1 MFTISE
7 HHQILLSEEGERLRF
22 DDFLSYLGHLRHLD
36 LLHTSLLHSLL
47 PNENLAL
54 SSRLVLYDLLFGE
67 KGGVSILTTQHVVL
81 RVEHEVMRNITV
93 PEYEKHVYMYTLK
106 LF

>member
-1 MFTISE
+1 M
-7 HHQILLSEEGERLRF
+7 
-22 DDFLSYLGHLRHLD
+22 
-36 LLHTSLLHSLL
+36 
-47 PNENLAL
+47 AL